1 MRPLT
6 PRLQLEGGGVV
17 IQCTQNQLTL
27 ISSNLIEDDAW
38 NQSVIENQQ
47 FHSKPCLV
55 LMKGKRQACLLR
67 MAATLLDIF
76 YYSDSDLITNLNL
89 ALVDGFCEVR

>member
-1 MRPLT
+1 MQIQKYKNET
-6 PRLQLEGGGVV
+6 PHPKVAIGRGGVV
-17 IQCTQNQLTL
+17 IQYTQNQLTL

-55 LMKGKRQACLLR
+55 LVKQ
-67 MAATLLDIF
+67 
-76 YYSDSDLITNLNL
+76 YYFGIQYTEN
-89 ALVDGFCEVR
+89 

>member
-6 PRLQLEGGGVV
+6 PRLQLERGCSGVV
-17 IQCTQNQLTL
+17 IQFTQNQLTL

-55 LMKGKRQACLLR
+55 LVKQ
-67 MAATLLDIF
+67 
-76 YYSDSDLITNLNL
+76 YYFGVGGCHPIYTKLTHRKPTKLFK
-89 ALVDGFCEVR
+89 ALSCPGER

>member
-6 PRLQLEGGGVV
+6 LRLQLVGGGVV
-17 IQCTQNQLTL
+17 LQCTQNQLTL

-55 LMKGKRQACLLR
+55 LVKQ
-67 MAATLLDIF
+67 
-76 YYSDSDLITNLNL
+76 YYFGVGGCHPIHTKLTYRKPTKLFK
-89 ALVDGFCEVR
+89 ALSCPGER